1 MCYAQVQVRIH
12 NFTEK
17 NNQGLLIKHVYTF
30 NSVLLMEWT
39 ITN

>member
-1 MCYAQVQVRIH
+1 MCYAQVQVH
-12 NFTEK
+12 NSTEK